1 MIQIRSVAL
10 RIDTCGKNNRQNRV
24 DQRRET
30 SADLEFFKRG
40 NKSPSRNQG
49 FQKVHPVCSNLGP
62 NDRQFSA
69 VPLNQLLELL
79 KLPQIFAIF
88 AITLLMYTVAGLD
101 PDPSHRRE
109 EVNYLTLTSAI
120 LH

>member
-1 MIQIRSVAL
+1 MAKITV
-10 RIDTCGKNNRQNRV
+10 RIELTRG
-24 DQRRET
+24 ET
-30 SADLEFFKRG
+30 PQQTLNFSKEEIKD
-40 NKSPSRNQG
+40 PSRNQR
-49 FQKVHPVCSNLGP
+49 FQKVHPVCSNPGP
-62 NDRQFSA
+62 YDRQSSA
-69 VPLNQLLELL
+69 LPLNQLLELL

-101 PDPSHRRE
+101 PDPSHRGE